1 MEYTISVCA
10 WKLKDSLKFPIFLNN
25 SKEKDHGENSGN
37 QQESGE
43 AWENFDGTVQKDKK
57 DVQVIRFA
65 TNP

>member
-1 MEYTISVCA
+1 
-10 WKLKDSLKFPIFLNN
+10 LKDSLKFPIFLNN